1 MFNRYYINTMK
12 DPLAKVWTVII
23 FIFIEMLFIAINY
36 KMAKW
41 AKLKMELGKD
51 LDLNKNINLIS
62 YEIYRFILIQ
72 SII

>member
-1 MFNRYYINTMK
+1 MK